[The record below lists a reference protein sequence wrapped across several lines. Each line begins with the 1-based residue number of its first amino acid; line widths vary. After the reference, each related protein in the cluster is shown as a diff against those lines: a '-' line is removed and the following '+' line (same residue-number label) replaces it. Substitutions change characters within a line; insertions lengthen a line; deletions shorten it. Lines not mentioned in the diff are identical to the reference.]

1 MVGILGTK
9 RTVVLLCAVA
19 VATLVVVLALALSKP
34 ARAATDRLPDLRMA
48 KLGDLEIKK
57 CADRSGDCDFAG
69 QLQLRF
75 DSIIV
80 NTGAGAFEVR
90 GARPNTTTSTMSVRQ
105 RIYNDAGGYRTR
117 PTTS

>member
-19 VATLVVVLALALSKP
+19 VATLVVVLALALGKP

-48 KLGDLEIKK
+48 RLGDFKVKK

-69 QLQLRF
+69 LQPRCT
-75 DSIIV
+75 SRE
-80 NTGAGAFEVR
+80 TGMSTG
-90 GARPNTTTSTMSVRQ
+90 TSGT
-105 RIYNDAGGYRTR
+105 
-117 PTTS
+117 